1 LRRAINELCTL
12 LRWALARSGG
22 AKFGRPKH
30 LGRGLELGPNVQIG
44 KGATIGR
51 DVKIDGN
58 VVLGE
63 DVTLESGAMLLG
75 SIEIGAS
82 TVVGRYTYVGSGP
95 DGHVSIGRN
104 VFINDFSKLGAM
116 KNLTIE
122 DHCIFAAF
130 IQITDAEHGMDADQ
144 HIQYAPIR
152 AEPVRIGE
160 GVWLGSHVVV
170 LKGTSIGP
178 RSVVGAHSLVNADI
192 DGDSVAFGIPARVR
206 RTRSAYS

>member
-1 LRRAINELCTL
+1 LRRAIRELVTL

-44 KGATIGR
+44 KGATIGN
-51 DVKIDGN
+51 DVRIDGN
-58 VVLGE
+58 VVVGE
-63 DVTLESGAMLLG
+63 DATLETGALLRG
-75 SIEIGAS
+75 SVEIGAN

-95 DGHVSIGRN
+95 DGHVSIGRG

-116 KNLTIE
+116 KSLTIE

-130 IQITDAEHGMDADQ
+130 IQVTDAEHGMDTDEHVQ
-144 HIQYAPIR
+144 HAPIR
-152 AEPVRIGE
+152 AEPVKIGE

-178 RSVVGAHSLVNADI
+178 RSVVGAHSLVTADI
-192 DGDSVAFGIPARVR
+192 AGESVAFGIPARAH
-206 RTRSAYS
+206 RTRSVGS

>member
-1 LRRAINELCTL
+1 LRRVDELVTL
-12 LRWALARSGG
+12 LRWTFARSRA

-30 LGRGLELGPNVQIG
+30 LGRGLEIGPNVQIG

-63 DVTLESGAMLLG
+63 DVTLETGAMLVG
-75 SIEIGAS
+75 SVEIGAN

-95 DGHVSIGRN
+95 EGHVSIGRG

-130 IQITDAEHGMDADQ
+130 IQITDAEHGMDTDQ
-144 HIQYAPIR
+144 HVQYAPIR

-170 LKGTSIGP
+170 LKGTSIGS
-178 RSVVGAHSLVNADI
+178 RSVVGAHSLVSADI
-192 DGDSVAFGIPARVR
+192 ASETVAFGIPARAH
-206 RTRSAYS
+206 RTRSVGS

>member
-1 LRRAINELCTL
+1 LKRVIGDFLTL
-12 LRWALARSGG
+12 LRWSLARFGA

-30 LGRGLELGPNVQIG
+30 LGRSFEVGPNVRIG
-44 KGATIGR
+44 RGATIGHG
-51 DVKIDGN
+51 VKIVGN

-75 SIEIGAS
+75 SVEIGAN

-95 DGHVSIGRN
+95 DGHVSIGRS
-104 VFINDFSKLGAM
+104 VYINDFSKLGAM
-116 KNLTIE
+116 KKLTIE

-130 IQITDAEHGMDADQ
+130 IQITDAEHGLDADQ

-152 AEPVRIGE
+152 AEPVSIGE

-170 LKGTSIGP
+170 LKGVSIGS
-178 RSVVGAHSLVNADI
+178 RSAVGAQSLVTADI
-192 DGDSVAFGIPARVR
+192 DKDSIAFGIPARVHR
-206 RTRSAYS
+206 ARSVHS